1 MFVILRT
8 SWHRGSLYQGFMV
21 LNIFLNNFLVLSP
34 VFSFLAH
41 GWRSHAMGFWRHSNG
56 TRSLTHSL
64 THLILINL
72 FIKVRLNTLLLPPL
86 LSITFVPS
94 AFYAFVLH
102 ILEGTSEAYIFSGR
116 KRAVSSGWVLYKW
129 QYSKQHWQYHLQE
142 MDLELLKGRWN
153 NWAWI
158 IVVYLDKLC
167 TFVPDITW
175 NGEDAIDRSVKE
187 LSKPD
192 DGISFSE
199 KRISQRTLAAKKR
212 SSNWDRKSVV

>member
-1 MFVILRT
+1 MLQSSR
-8 SWHRGSLYQGFMV
+8 RLK
-21 LNIFLNNFLVLSP
+21 
-34 VFSFLAH
+34 
-41 GWRSHAMGFWRHSNG
+41 HAWLIHS
-56 TRSLTHSL
+56 
-64 THLILINL
+64 IIINL
-72 FIKVRLNTLLLPPL
+72 FIKVKLNTLPLLPL

-102 ILEGTSEAYIFSGR
+102 ILEGTSEAYIFSGH
-116 KRAVSSGWVLYKW
+116 KRVVSSGWVLYKW

-158 IVVYLDKLC
+158 IVVYLDELC
-167 TFVPDITW
+167 TY
-175 NGEDAIDRSVKE
+175 GEDAIDRSVKE

-199 KRISQRTLAAKKR
+199 KWISQGALAAKT
-212 SSNWDRKSVV
+212 VLEL